1 MHRLILCFPS
11 VACCIASILI
21 STAWLSLAPRL
32 LEKQHRLISGRAVC
46 VYVSEGGIRQVN
58 LQRLQRAPVFIL
70 PPQVSKRELPVSALV
85 MVWTVFFF
93 QRIQRMCLCR
103 LSSETSA
110 GRFYSEPGC
119 TLKQWMSLKP
129 YS

>member
-1 MHRLILCFPS
+1 MFPFCRLLL
-11 VACCIASILI
+11 ASILI
-21 STAWLSLAPRL
+21 STVWLSLALRL

-85 MVWTVFFF
+85 MVWTVFFSSGF
-93 QRIQRMCLCR
+93 RGCVCVDCR
-103 LSSETSA
+103 VRPAPEDFTVSQAVL
-110 GRFYSEPGC
+110 
-119 TLKQWMSLKP
+119 
-129 YS
+129 